1 MSTATLPI
9 AHTESRGRHVAARL
23 TWSPSPYIHVGSD
36 RVHNPHTDRTLI
48 EGEPG
53 YAALRALIDSGAREL
68 ALTDDL
74 RPLVESGW
82 LVDSETD
89 LSRRYRLKYV
99 SLEAH
104 TVCNQSC
111 YFCPVSIAP
120 RESYFMPTETY
131 ERIVGELAALGE
143 PIEAVFMISYNEPT
157 VDPRFLDQVRVI
169 REAGLP
175 PSTLTNGTGL
185 TPERTDALV
194 EMGGLRYLSINISTL
209 DRERYKDDRGHDHLR
224 KVLRNLDYAKDKPVG
239 EDMHIVVLGMG
250 DDVHQ
255 RDFEELRE
263 RFAGSRFEVRH
274 FVANDRAGY
283 LQIGLKARHD
293 GPRLGGCEHMG
304 SRPIHHLHIT
314 PRAKVILCCQDYN
327 EATEI
332 GDLSQNSVHEVLVS
346 DEFARVRRQVYGL
359 EDAPDDFIC
368 HNCKFALTR
377 RSPVAG

>member
-9 AHTESRGRHVAARL
+9 VPSATADCGVATAV
-23 TWSPSPYIHVGSD
+23 TWEPSPYIHVGPD
-36 RVHNPHTDRTLI
+36 RVHNPHTDLTLI

-53 YAALRALIDSGAREL
+53 YAE
-68 ALTDDL
+68 L
-74 RPLVESGW
+74 RPLVDTGARGLRLTGELKPLAEAGW
-82 LVDSETD
+82 LVDSATD
-89 LSRRYRLKYV
+89 LSRRYRLKYI

-111 YFCPVSIAP
+111 YFCPVSVAP
-120 RESYFMPTETY
+120 RKAYFMPTETY
-131 ERIVGELAALGE
+131 ERIVGELADLGE

-157 VDPRFLDQVRVI
+157 VDRRFLDQVRTI
-169 REAGLP
+169 KDAGLP

-185 TPERTDALV
+185 TPERSDALV

-209 DRERYKDDRGHDHLR
+209 DRQSYKDDRGRDHLR
-224 KVLRNLDYAKDKPVG
+224 RVLNNLDYAKDKPVG
-239 EDMHIVVLGMG
+239 EDMHIVVLGTG
-250 DDVHQ
+250 DETHKQ
-255 RDFEELRE
+255 NFEELQE
-263 RFAGSRFEVRH
+263 RFAGSRFDVRYW
-274 FVANDRAGY
+274 VANDRAGY
-283 LQIGLKARHD
+283 LQVGLKARHD
-293 GPRLGGCEHMG
+293 GTRLGGCEHMG

-332 GDLSQNSVHEVLVS
+332 GDLSLSSVREVLVG
-346 DEFARVRRQVYGL
+346 DEFARARRQVYGL

-377 RSPVAG
+377 KPNV